1 MKINGRF
8 AVVGYAVTV
17 QIIWGVNDDDVFIE
31 EERIIS
37 FCLDKDFAL
46 QEYTQL
52 TIDDIL
58 SEEEKDTVVEIKACL
73 EVWDMSDSPNDFNR
87 NEGLCKIL
95 N

>member
-8 AVVGYAVTV
+8 EVIGYAVTV
-17 QIIWGVNDDDVFIE
+17 HITWEVKDNVFIE

-58 SEEEKDTVVEIKACL
+58 SEEEEDTVVEIKACF
-73 EVWDMSDSPNDFNR
+73 EVWDVSDNPNDFNR
-87 NEGLCKIL
+87 NEGLCKFL

>member
-8 AVVGYAVTV
+8 AVIGYAVTV
-17 QIIWGVNDDDVFIE
+17 YITWEVKDNVFID

-46 QEYTQL
+46 AEYTQL

-58 SEEEKDTVVEIKACL
+58 SEEEKKTVVEIRACL
-73 EVWDMSDSPNDFNR
+73 EVWDMFDSPNDFNR

>member
-17 QIIWGVNDDDVFIE
+17 YITWEVKDDVFIE

-46 QEYTQL
+46 AEYTQL

-58 SEEEKDTVVEIKACL
+58 SEEEEDTVVEIKACL
-73 EVWDMSDSPNDFNR
+73 EVWDVSDNPNDFNR
-87 NEGLCKIL
+87 NEGLCKFL